1 MQKFKIPTEIKKI
14 VDNIDVSDSN
24 YEKAIDRYESIANY
38 IDDSNDNSSRIEIY
52 IQGSFKLGTA
62 IRPLTEEGSY
72 DIDIVCNFVDL
83 NREMQTQ
90 AMLKEEIGKIIQNYA
105 KKQSFKRPAEES
117 KRCWTLNYIDESNFH
132 VDILPAVPY
141 YDEENLEIAI
151 TDSTNPNYSIISK
164 EWEISN
170 PKGYAEWFNEMSQF
184 SNYKEFMAKKYDA
197 NIEEIPS
204 FKVKTPLQRIIQL
217 LKRHAEVMFAE
228 NIEYKPSSIII
239 TTLAT
244 KSYVEALY
252 ISNNFL
258 SLLINTILKLHEG
271 IEYKDSKPSV
281 MNPVNN
287 EEDLSIKWADE
298 DYFREFARWIEQL
311 RTDFNIHH
319 TGMSNK
325 ERAFYIERSLHK
337 NQNNSIGLDLDT
349 LSHHEPPK
357 WTVYN
362 REQVRIKA
370 SFTQK
375 GFTRNAINSGEA
387 LNKNGSL
394 KFEAMANNIK
404 NFKVYWQVTNTGK
417 DAIEAN
423 GLRGDFYESTEKN
436 NIRTESTSYVGRHY
450 VEAFLIK
457 DGLCYGKSDPFE
469 VNIVEALTFGWL
481 KRKN

>member
-1 MQKFKIPTEIKKI
+1 LQKFKIPTEIKEI
-14 VDNIDVSDSN
+14 VDDVDVWDSN

-38 IDDSNDNSSRIEIY
+38 IDDSKHNSSRIEIY

-141 YDEENLEIAI
+141 YNEENLEIAI
-151 TDSTNPNYSIISK
+151 TDSTNPNYSKISK

-170 PKGYAEWFNEMSQF
+170 PKGYAEWFNEISEF
-184 SNYKEFMAKKYDA
+184 STYKEFMAKKYDA

-258 SLLINTILKLHEG
+258 NLLINGRLYNEVSHLK
-271 IEYKDSKPSV
+271 
-281 MNPVNN
+281 
-287 EEDLSIKWADE
+287 
-298 DYFREFARWIEQL
+298 
-311 RTDFNIHH
+311 
-319 TGMSNK
+319 
-325 ERAFYIERSLHK
+325 
-337 NQNNSIGLDLDT
+337 
-349 LSHHEPPK
+349 
-357 WTVYN
+357 
-362 REQVRIKA
+362 
-370 SFTQK
+370 
-375 GFTRNAINSGEA
+375 
-387 LNKNGSL
+387 
-394 KFEAMANNIK
+394 
-404 NFKVYWQVTNTGK
+404 
-417 DAIEAN
+417 
-423 GLRGDFYESTEKN
+423 
-436 NIRTESTSYVGRHY
+436 
-450 VEAFLIK
+450 
-457 DGLCYGKSDPFE
+457 
-469 VNIVEALTFGWL
+469 
-481 KRKN
+481 